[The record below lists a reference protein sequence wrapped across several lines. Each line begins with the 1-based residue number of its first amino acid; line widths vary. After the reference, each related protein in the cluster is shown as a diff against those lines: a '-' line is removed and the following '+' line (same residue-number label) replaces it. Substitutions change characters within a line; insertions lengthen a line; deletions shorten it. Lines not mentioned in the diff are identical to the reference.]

1 MQANADRFEP
11 LCLAMAR
18 DFRGLTQQILA
29 DRVGVSHEMISYL
42 ENGKRE
48 PTSTLS
54 DAFGQAL
61 GFDVRFFYEPLI
73 DPFYD
78 KECNFRHRRSAP
90 ERLKARIRA
99 HGTLIGAVVH
109 YLRTLLKLPAYSVP
123 QFKVTSQE
131 EIETAAEQCRERWHL
146 DIDTPVSP
154 MTRVLETG
162 GVVVVKHVA
171 GTEKIDALSR
181 RGKVNIVFLDAVR
194 QPPSRLVFDMAHE
207 LGHLVLH
214 AGVMTG
220 SKETEQE
227 ADRFA
232 SAFLMPRRAF
242 ACEFRAARPSWPHIF
257 DLKRRWRASAA
268 AVVTRA
274 HTLGLIG
281 ADDYRR
287 LFKYM
292 SVKGWRK
299 LEPLEPD
306 PPEPE
311 LLRIAVESAASI
323 VGGFQNVCR
332 AVHMTPAT
340 FYDVTGVTLNLPPE
354 HGIRLVSAN

>member
-1 MQANADRFEP
+1 MQADVDSFVPAR
-11 LCLAMAR
+11 LVVAR

-48 PTSTLS
+48 PTGTLT
-54 DAFGQAL
+54 DALGQAL
-61 GFDVRFFYEPLI
+61 GFEPRFFYEALV
-73 DPFYD
+73 DPFYE

-90 ERLKARIRA
+90 ERLKTRIRA
-99 HGTLIGAVVH
+99 HGTLIGVVVH
-109 YLRTLLKLPAYSVP
+109 HLRTLLKLPPYTVP
-123 QFKVTSQE
+123 EFKATSQD
-131 EIETAAEQCRERWHL
+131 EIETAAEQCRERWRL
-146 DIDTPVSP
+146 GADSPVNP
-154 MTRVLETG
+154 MTRVLENA

-181 RGKVNIVFLDAVR
+181 RGAVNIVFLDAIT

-214 AGVMTG
+214 GGTQTG
-220 SKETEQE
+220 SKETEHE
-227 ADRFA
+227 ADRFG

-242 ACEFRAARPSWPHIF
+242 AREFRASPLSWPHIF
-257 DLKRRWRASAA
+257 ELKRRWRASAA
-268 AVVTRA
+268 AIITRA
-274 HTLGLIG
+274 HVLGLIG

-292 SVKGWRK
+292 TVKGWRK
-299 LEPLEPD
+299 LEPMEPD
-306 PPEPE
+306 APQPE
-311 LLRIAVESAASI
+311 LLKLAVDAAVGI
-323 VGGFQNVCR
+323 VGGFQRVCR

-340 FYDVTGVTLNLPPE
+340 FHDVTGVTLDQPSERGL
-354 HGIRLVSAN
+354 RLVSAN